1 MASILLLLALVQI
14 TFASP
19 IKERQLFSTPVV
31 TITAPQATITGLGG
45 YIEQFPG
52 IPFALPPTGSL
63 RLKPPQPIETPI
75 GNYEATANAHSCPQ
89 FVFSDNPAL
98 NGGVSNSL
106 LGDVADSGLAQKIL
120 SESEDCLY
128 LNIQRPAGTN
138 SSSKLPVLF
147 WIFGGG
153 FELGWN
159 FMYDGIGWVQW
170 SIDMS
175 QPIVFVAVQYRVGG
189 FGFLGGSEILKDGS
203 ANLGLL
209 DQRAGLQ
216 WISDN
221 IEAFGGDPSK
231 VTIWGESA
239 GSISV
244 FDQMLAYDGNNT
256 YNGKPLFRGAIMNSG
271 SVIPA
276 NPVDCPKAQNIYN
289 SVVEA
294 GGCTN
299 ASDTLECLRG
309 LSYSDFLYAANSVPA
324 ILSYQ
329 SVALAYLPRP
339 DGTFM
344 TDSPDNLIFAGKFA
358 DVPFIIGDQ
367 EDEGTLFALF
377 QWNITTDDE
386 IVDYFSE
393 FYFPELPRETIET
406 LASYYDN
413 STNGSPYRTGDQWN
427 WYPQFKKLA
436 AILGDITFIM
446 TRRALLF
453 SVSVLYP
460 NLPTWSYLSSYD
472 YGTPVLGS
480 FHGGDIL
487 QVFYCLFPNYA
498 CQAFHAYYLN
508 FVNNLDP
515 NIGSTD
521 TTYPEWPL
529 WNGTDHPIVNMLASS
544 SQIINDTF
552 REEAYQFLFGNV
564 HNFRI

>member
-1 MASILLLLALVQI
+1 
-14 TFASP
+14 
-19 IKERQLFSTPVV
+19 
-31 TITAPQATITGLGG
+31 
-45 YIEQFPG
+45 
-52 IPFALPPTGSL
+52 
-63 RLKPPQPIETPI
+63 
-75 GNYEATANAHSCPQ
+75 
-89 FVFSDNPAL
+89 
-98 NGGVSNSL
+98 
-106 LGDVADSGLAQKIL
+106 
-120 SESEDCLY
+120 
-128 LNIQRPAGTN
+128 
-138 SSSKLPVLF
+138 
-147 WIFGGG
+147 
-153 FELGWN
+153 
-159 FMYDGIGWVQW
+159 
-170 SIDMS
+170 
-175 QPIVFVAVQYRVGG
+175 
-189 FGFLGGSEILKDGS
+189 
-203 ANLGLL
+203 
-209 DQRAGLQ
+209 
-216 WISDN
+216 
-221 IEAFGGDPSK
+221 
-231 VTIWGESA
+231 
-239 GSISV
+239 
-244 FDQMLAYDGNNT
+244 
-256 YNGKPLFRGAIMNSG
+256 MNSG

-276 NPVDCPKAQNIYN
+276 NPVDCPKAQNVYN

-294 GGCTN
+294 GGCTS

-309 LSYSDFLYAANSVPA
+309 LSYSDFLYAVNSVPA

-344 TDSPDNLIFAGKFA
+344 TDSPDNLVFAGKFA

-377 QWNITTDDE
+377 QWNITTDEE

-393 FYFPELPRETIET
+393 FYFPDMPREILEN
-406 LASYYDN
+406 LVSNYDN

-453 SVSVLYP
+453 AVSVLYP
-460 NLPTWSYLSSYD
+460 NLPMWSYLSSYD

-487 QVFYCLFPNYA
+487 QVFYCILPNYA
-498 CQAFHAYYLN
+498 CQAFRAYYLN

-521 TTYPEWPL
+521 ATYPEWPL

>member
-1 MASILLLLALVQI
+1 L
-14 TFASP
+14 ASP
-19 IKERQLFSTPVV
+19 LRERQLFTTPVV

-63 RLKPPQPIETPI
+63 RLKPPQPIQTSI
-75 GNYEATANAHSCPQ
+75 GNYEAFTNANSCPQ
-89 FVFSDNPAL
+89 FVFSGNSAL
-98 NGGVSNSL
+98 NGGVSNAL
-106 LGDVADSGLAQKIL
+106 LGDIADSGLVQKIL

-128 LNIQRPAGTN
+128 INIQRPAGTN
-138 SSSKLPVLF
+138 STSKLPVLY

-170 SIDMS
+170 SIDVG
-175 QPIVFVAVQYRVGG
+175 QPIIFVAVQYRVGG

-221 IEAFGGDPSK
+221 VEAFGGDPSK

-244 FDQMLAYDGNNT
+244 FDQMLAYDGNHT

-271 SVIPA
+271 SVVPA
-276 NPVDCPKAQNIYN
+276 DPVDCPKAQNVYN
-289 SVVEA
+289 NVVDA

-309 LSYSDFLYAANSVPA
+309 LPYNDFLYAVNSVPA

-329 SVALAYLPRP
+329 SVALSYLPRP

-344 TDSPDNLIFAGKFA
+344 TDSADNLILAGKFA

-393 FYFPELPRETIET
+393 FYFPEMSRETLET

-413 STNGSPYRTGDQWN
+413 STNGSPYRTGDEWN

-436 AILGDITFIM
+436 AIIGDITFIM

-453 SVSVLYP
+453 ASSVLRP
-460 NLPTWSYLSSYD
+460 NVPTWTYLSSYD

-515 NIGSTD
+515 NVGHTD
-521 TTYPEWPL
+521 ASYPAWPV
-529 WNGTDHPIVNMLASS
+529 WNGTNHPMVNMFASYS
-544 SQIINDTF
+544 EVISDTF
-552 REEAYQFLFGNV
+552 REEAYQFLFNNV